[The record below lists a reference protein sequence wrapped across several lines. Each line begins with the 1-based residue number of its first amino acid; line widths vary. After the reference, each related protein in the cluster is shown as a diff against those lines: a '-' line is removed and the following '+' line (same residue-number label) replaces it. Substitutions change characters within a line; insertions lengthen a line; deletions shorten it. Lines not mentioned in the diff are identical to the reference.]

1 MLNLKTALFM
11 AVAISLS
18 ACTAASH
25 QEAAHTVDSHQGAH
39 SHDTAT
45 SKVHGHVATVKPGA
59 SVSMVPTLPKTMV
72 SGAYQTVQLKFDEGY
87 GDGSLS
93 VTIEPSEGLQ
103 LFGGASA
110 KTFDMTSPQ
119 GHVWDLDVKADADG
133 VYFLNIFAEAKGQF
147 RTFSVRLDMGQ
158 ITQKMIDIAM
168 PSNGE
173 LADGGKIRV
182 LEAEETIK

>member
-1 MLNLKTALFM
+1 MLNLKTVLFM
-11 AVAISLS
+11 AVVTSLS

-25 QEAAHTVDSHQGAH
+25 QEAAHTVDSHQGTH

-133 VYFLNIFAEAKGQF
+133 VYFLNVFAEAKGQF

-158 ITQKMIDIAM
+158 ITQKMIDSAM
-168 PSNGE
+168 PANGE